1 LLVKLRAITKGWVW
15 ALALVWLLA
24 TAVTACTDPQPAA
37 SDLSPDGLATG
48 IAAAPPLATAVLTP
62 FLSPTPTPTPT
73 TGATEAAYPVATMG
87 MATAVVPNPYPAPGD
102 ETLYLP
108 VVKGEEDDG
117 TITPTPTASA
127 TATPIPTASPT
138 PIPTIDFATVRQQ
151 LQAQGQELAYAKI
164 GFHVGIGGNTE
175 GLEQWMRELDGAGV
189 PFFLKSVDNAQPL
202 YVAQE
207 LMRESGV
214 PHTLVYRKV
223 TGGVF
228 VNVPD
233 YTLPPDEA
241 ARRNWQL
248 HTEAFP
254 PELDPSLV
262 WMETMNE
269 VDKNRSEWLAQ
280 FALVMGQLAVENGRK
295 WAAFG
300 WSSGEPE
307 PTDWESPAMLQ
318 FLRFAGDHPDQIAIA
333 VHEYSYKLD
342 DIRDGYPY
350 KIGRFL
356 ELFRIADKYGIPRP
370 TILITEWGWTYEFVP
385 EPTQAIADIAWA
397 AGLYA
402 PYPQV
407 KGAAI
412 WYLGYG
418 DTFGDVANMTQRL
431 ITPVRIYTLTNYFAI
446 PQPPTQAPPDPEL
459 YRP

>member
-1 LLVKLRAITKGWVW
+1 MWGWLIALLVGVVTTVAACTDAPPATTDLSPAG
-15 ALALVWLLA
+15 LATDIAAVPALA
-24 TAVTACTDPQPAA
+24 TATP
-37 SDLSPDGLATG
+37 
-48 IAAAPPLATAVLTP
+48 TAV
-62 FLSPTPTPTPT
+62 SPTATPVPGETL
-73 TGATEAAYPVATMG
+73 AAYPVETAAQ
-87 MATAVVPNPYPAPGD
+87 ATAVSPDPYPAPSD
-102 ETLYLP
+102 QELYLP
-108 VVKGEEDDG
+108 VVESESNGAVSTTTAPVAEATPPPTE
-117 TITPTPTASA
+117 TPTPTL
-127 TATPIPTASPT
+127 TPT
-138 PIPTIDFATVRQQ
+138 PIPTVDFTAVKAQ

-164 GFHVGIGGNTE
+164 GFHVGVGGNTE
-175 GLEQWMRELDGAGV
+175 GLDTWMRELDAAGV
-189 PFFLKSVDNAQPL
+189 PFFLKSVDNAEPL

-207 LMRESGV
+207 MMRQSGV

-223 TGGVF
+223 SGGAF
-228 VNVPD
+228 VNVPN
-233 YTLPPDEA
+233 YELSPEEA
-241 ARRNWQL
+241 ALHNWQL

-269 VDKNRSEWLAQ
+269 VDKERSEWLAQ

-370 TILITEWGWTYEFVP
+370 TVLITEWGWTYEFVP
-385 EPTQAIADIAWA
+385 DPALAMADIAWA
-397 AGLYA
+397 ARLYA

-412 WYLGYG
+412 WYLGQG
-418 DTFGDVANMTQRL
+418 DTFGDIANLTQRL
-431 ITPVRIYTLTNYFAI
+431 ITPMRVYALTNYFAI
-446 PQPPTQAPPDPEL
+446 PQPPAQAPPDPAL
-459 YRP
+459 YHP